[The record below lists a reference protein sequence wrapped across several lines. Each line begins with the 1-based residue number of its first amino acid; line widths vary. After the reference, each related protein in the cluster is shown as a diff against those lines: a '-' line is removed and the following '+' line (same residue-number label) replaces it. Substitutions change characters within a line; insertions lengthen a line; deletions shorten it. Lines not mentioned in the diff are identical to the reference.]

1 MITPEQ
7 ALANYHAGPEAVV
20 KVICELSREVDL
32 RQKRVEALERKVAQL
47 SKNSSNSSKPP
58 SSDIVKPKAK
68 KRQKGKRKIGAQ
80 PGHPRHERPL
90 FPEKE
95 IDKFHDYRLTACP
108 ECGNSDV
115 TFLDEPPRVIQQM
128 ELERFVVTKEEHR
141 TYPVW
146 CERCGKVHYHP
157 FPEDVLKEG
166 LFKERLTTLV
176 AYMKAVDHASFS
188 TIRKFIRDVLG
199 EKVSRGYLRKVVEK
213 ASHKYMK
220 DFNITVQFCIAH
232 LIRDIKYLTSL
243 PDPETRAY
251 GKKLLGTVKDMF
263 KVIHD
268 RENLDPETFGRALEQ
283 SVNCRYEIATLDS
296 RTRSMS
302 ADNIWTEFAKSYDEV
317 IPRLHCYQRMVDK
330 ILRDSSQGTRII
342 DAGCGTGIV
351 SQRLVAAGH
360 PVYGFDNNPGMLEP
374 AHARRESMP
383 AGDRKNWQ
391 IETGDVL
398 SFPDSAPRDADTLI
412 LNNVLF
418 YVSEPRLVL
427 DESIRHLRPGAVLIA
442 TGPRHRPDP
451 RHIFKC
457 AFDEWQQDGQDMAQL
472 SSAVEHFM
480 QCTQQLTSGTDEMV
494 TFFEPQDLVSLLQE
508 VGFRD
513 VLEASGEDYYGEN
526 FYVAMRLPE

>member
-58 SSDIVKPKAK
+58 SSDIVKPKPEKRK
-68 KRQKGKRKIGAQ
+68 KGNRKIGAQ

-90 FPEKE
+90 FPEKD
-95 IDKFHDYRLTACP
+95 IKKFHDYRLTACP

-128 ELERFVVTKEEHR
+128 ELEKFVVTKEEHR

-188 TIRKFIRDVLG
+188 TIRKFVRDVLG
-199 EKVSRGYLRKVVEK
+199 ESVSRGYLRKVVEK
-213 ASHKYMK
+213 ASHALDQPYEQLLKLLPLETTLNVDETGHKENKEKFYTWVFRADLYVLFKIDKSRGSKVLVEVLGKEFDGVLGCDYFSAYHKYMK

-268 RENLDPETFGRALEQ
+268 RENLDPETFDRALEHA
-283 SVNCRYEIATLDS
+283 RETIMAAALDNVPS
-296 RTRSMS
+296 
-302 ADNIWTEFAKSYDEV
+302 ELDENGKELKRGAFNMANRFRKNGKAYFQFITTPGCEPTNNLAEQAVRFVV
-317 IPRLHCYQRMVDK
+317 IDRL
-330 ILRDSSQGTRII
+330 ITQGTRSKK
-342 DAGCGTGIV
+342 GRETCERLWTVVGTCALQGRSAFEFI
-351 SQRLVAAGH
+351 LAAVRAH
-360 PVYGFDNNPGMLEP
+360 FHDEP
-374 AHARRESMP
+374 AP
-383 AGDRKNWQ
+383 
-391 IETGDVL
+391 
-398 SFPDSAPRDADTLI
+398 
-412 LNNVLF
+412 
-418 YVSEPRLVL
+418 
-427 DESIRHLRPGAVLIA
+427 
-442 TGPRHRPDP
+442 
-451 RHIFKC
+451 
-457 AFDEWQQDGQDMAQL
+457 
-472 SSAVEHFM
+472 
-480 QCTQQLTSGTDEMV
+480 
-494 TFFEPQDLVSLLQE
+494 SLLPAL
-508 VGFRD
+508 G
-513 VLEASGEDYYGEN
+513 
-526 FYVAMRLPE
+526 